1 MPAPVVFFVVNAIG
15 GTAIRFGAKK
25 AAQEFIKKYGG
36 KLATKSGNRKVLSSA
51 ASGVKRWVQNL
62 LKKKVDPK
70 VKPGGRSGQL
80 KKNKKLS
87 EADFNA
93 IISGSKKPPSGL
105 SQRMIQRIQE
115 AMRKKLEQAGR
126 NLGTQVKN
134 TKGGQRVKNPVTRTK
149 TQVRNTKS
157 GIDWKNLKNVTPRG
171 GRTTRIR
178 NTKGG
183 QRRFI
188 DPLNPMKTAIAL
200 PLMRPPKIELTGQ
213 EIVDPPPSKPKKG
226 EFSGKHKGAGPA
238 KKDIPIAVKRRTLKK
253 KPSPIQS
260 RKTRK
265 GPIKKPDL
273 SQLTGKFGVEGFS
286 RTGST
291 MSDFLIGFTDG
302 KGGKG
307 RNYDKFMAKDSNGKY
322 KVKTDTLKSMAKR
335 LKEKMKK

>member
-1 MPAPVVFFVVNAIG
+1 MPAPLVFFVVNAIG

-36 KLATKSGNRKVLSSA
+36 KLATKSGNKKVVSSA

-70 VKPGGRSGQL
+70 VKPKGKSGQFKPNLVRKADKKTPTKDDFIAITSKIKKPGSGPTTKGGGRSGQI
-80 KKNKKLS
+80 KKGG
-87 EADFNA
+87 
-93 IISGSKKPPSGL
+93 SGSSVTKP
-105 SQRMIQRIQE
+105 
-115 AMRKKLEQAGR
+115 
-126 NLGTQVKN
+126 GTS
-134 TKGGQRVKNPVTRTK
+134 
-149 TQVRNTKS
+149 VRNTKS
-157 GIDWKNLKNVTPRG
+157 GQTSRIDWSKLKNITPKPKPKS
-171 GRTTRIR
+171 
-178 NTKGG
+178 NVK
-183 QRRFI
+183 
-188 DPLNPMKTAIAL
+188 P
-200 PLMRPPKIELTGQ
+200 PPKKPSPKFRVGNIIKTGNILLQSELAKKVPVEFPKIDNNKVTESEAEEKGTSKKKPQ
-213 EIVDPPPSKPKKG
+213 IGIKPKVKI
-226 EFSGKHKGAGPA
+226 KRNV
-238 KKDIPIAVKRRTLKK
+238 PIAVKRRTLKK

-291 MSDFLIGFTDG
+291 MSDFLIGFSDG

-307 RNYDKFMAKDSNGKY
+307 RNYDKFMAKDSNGQY
-322 KVKTDTLKSMAKR
+322 KVKSDTLKSMAKR